1 MGKQSCVHL
10 LLGACAG
17 LASFVSVFVLL
28 SGHLHVSAAFG
39 YLWTFTF
46 LQLCISYFAR
56 AFVLVPHI
64 PL

>member
-28 SGHLHVSAAFG
+28 SGHLHK
-39 YLWTFTF
+39 LWSTIASGPRT
-46 LQLCISYFAR
+46 
-56 AFVLVPHI
+56 V
-64 PL
+64 